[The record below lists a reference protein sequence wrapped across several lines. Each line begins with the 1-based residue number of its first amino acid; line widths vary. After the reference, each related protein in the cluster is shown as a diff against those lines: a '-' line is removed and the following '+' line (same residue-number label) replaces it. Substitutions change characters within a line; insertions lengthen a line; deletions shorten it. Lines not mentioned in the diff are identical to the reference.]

1 VSAPHGLLDPDGMA
15 ELPQLLEDLGAD
27 GWLLYDLGDHNP
39 LAHRLLGLGKTTRRA
54 FALFPA
60 EGEPRLLHHSIE
72 TSAWRQWR
80 WDRVTYSSWRE
91 LDQELTRL
99 LERVERVAM
108 EYSPDSAVPMVDRV
122 PAGVVEMVRARGVEV
137 VSSGDL
143 ITAFHSRWS
152 DRGLELHRRAA
163 GVVRETAMEA
173 FRRAA
178 AAAGRDEPLGEGEL
192 MGWIES
198 RLADRGLSE
207 QVGCIVAIGSR
218 ASDPHYDPVGRG
230 EALKRGEMVLIDLWG
245 AFPDGGIPA
254 DQTWMGVLGEEPTP
268 RMKEVWA
275 AVRDARNGALEM
287 LEERA
292 RAGAAV
298 QGWEVDEKARSLLQ
312 ARGLGEWSVHRLGH
326 SIDSS
331 LHGSGPNLDHL
342 ETRDERRLLTGVGFS
357 VEPGVYIPGEIG
369 VRSEVNVYWGPDGP
383 EITTPDPQEDL
394 LHFPIT

>member
-1 VSAPHGLLDPDGMA
+1 MSGPHGLLDPDGMA

-108 EYSPDSAVPMVDRV
+108 EYSPDSAVPMVDWV
-122 PAGVVEMVRARGVEV
+122 PAGVVEMVRAQGVEV

-152 DRGLELHRRAA
+152 ERGLELHRRAA

-178 AAAGRDEPLGEGEL
+178 AAAGRDDPLGESEL
-192 MGWIES
+192 MDWIEG
-198 RLADRGLSE
+198 RLAERGLSE
-207 QVGCIVAIGSR
+207 QVGCIVAIGPR

-230 EALKRGEMVLIDLWG
+230 EPLKRGEMVLIDLWG

-268 RMKEVWA
+268 RMKEVWD

-298 QGWEVDEKARSLLQ
+298 QGWEVDEMARSLLQ

-369 VRSEVNVYWGPDGP
+369 VRSEVNVFWGPDGP

-394 LHFPIT
+394 LLFPTT